1 MKSNKIGLVQL
12 VLLGLGAL
20 IGSGWLF
27 GSWEATRVAGPA
39 AIISWVIGALVIGV
53 IAYTY
58 VELGTMFP
66 QSGGMS
72 KFAQYTHGS
81 LLGFIA
87 SWANWVSLIT
97 LIPIEAVAAVQ
108 YMATWPWA
116 WANWTKNFLDG
127 SSITTPGLMVVF
139 LFIII
144 FTLLNYWSVSLLTK
158 FTSFISFF
166 KLGVPLL
173 TIVMLT
179 IASFHPSNYGSNLS
193 EFMPYG
199 TAPIFAATTVSGII
213 FSFNA
218 FQTIINFGSE
228 VKDPTK
234 DISRGIVISLSIA
247 ALLYVLI
254 QSTFITAIEPWE
266 IAKHGWHGINFQS
279 PFADLA
285 ILVGLHW
292 LSVMLYTD
300 AFISPFGTGVSFAA
314 STGRVLAAMADDKHI
329 PSFLG
334 KINKK
339 YGIPRVA
346 MLTDAVLSMIM
357 VSLFRSWG
365 TLAAVISTATLIAYM
380 TGPVTVMSLREMAP
394 EFTRPFHSK
403 AMKWM
408 APLAFI
414 LASLATYWAMWPTT
428 IEVILIIILGLPFY
442 FFYEWKQ
449 GFKWERH
456 KKQLQGSFWLLSY
469 LIVLSIES
477 YIGSVEFNGIGL
489 VKYPLDFVM
498 VSVVALGFYAW
509 GKGSHLITKY
519 FKRAKKINDT
529 VDYEEV
535 IEDVEHAIEEK

>member
-1 MKSNKIGLVQL
+1 MKSNKIGLLQL
-12 VLLGLGAL
+12 VLLGLGSL

-39 AIISWVIGALVIGV
+39 AIISWIVGAIVIGV

-108 YMATWPWA
+108 YMATWPWS
-116 WANWTKNFLDG
+116 WANWTHHFLENNQ
-127 SSITTPGLMVVF
+127 ITTPGLLVVF
-139 LFIII
+139 AFIII

-179 IASFHPSNYGSNLS
+179 FASFHPSNYGSNMH

-199 TAPIFAATTVSGII
+199 SAPIFAATTVSGII

-234 DISRGIVISLSIA
+234 DISRGIVISLGIA
-247 ALLYVLI
+247 ALLYILI

-266 IAKHGWHGINFQS
+266 IATHGWHNIDFQS

-285 ILVGLHW
+285 ILLGLNW
-292 LSVMLYTD
+292 LSILLYTD

-314 STGRVLAAMADDKHI
+314 STGRVLAAMASDKHI
-329 PSFLG
+329 PQFIG
-334 KINKK
+334 KINEK
-339 YGIPRVA
+339 YGIPRMA
-346 MLTDAVLSMIM
+346 MVTDAVLSMIM
-357 VSLFRSWG
+357 VTLFRSWG
-365 TLAAVISTATLIAYM
+365 TLAAVISTATLIAYL

-394 EFTRPFHSK
+394 NFTRPFKSK
-403 AMKWM
+403 SMKWV
-408 APLAFI
+408 APLAFV

-449 GFKWERH
+449 GFSWERA
-456 KKQLQGSFWLLSY
+456 KKQLHGSSWLLFY
-469 LIVLSIES
+469 LVALSIES
-477 YIGSVEFNGIGL
+477 YIGSTEFNGAGWIH
-489 VKYPLDFVM
+489 YPWDFLM
-498 VSVVALGFYAW
+498 VALVALAFYAW
-509 GKGSHLITKY
+509 GKGSHLITKH
-519 FKRAKKINDT
+519 FKRAKKVNDT
-529 VDYEEV
+529 VDYEEPL
-535 IEDVEHAIEEK
+535 EQAE

>member
-1 MKSNKIGLVQL
+1 MKSNKIGLLQL
-12 VLLGLGAL
+12 VLLGLGSL

-39 AIISWVIGALVIGV
+39 AIISWVIGAVVIGV

-108 YMATWPWA
+108 YMATWPWS
-116 WANWTKNFLDG
+116 WANWTHHFLEG
-127 SSITTPGLMVVF
+127 GQITTPGLLVVF
-139 LFIII
+139 AFIAI
-144 FTLLNYWSVSLLTK
+144 FTLLNYWSVTLLTR

-173 TIVMLT
+173 TIIMLT
-179 IASFHPSNYGSNLS
+179 IASFHPSNYGSNMH

-199 TAPIFAATTVSGII
+199 SAPIFAATTVSGII

-234 DISRGIVISLSIA
+234 DISRGIVISLGIA
-247 ALLYVLI
+247 TVMYILI
-254 QSTFITAIEPWE
+254 QSTFITAIEPSE
-266 IAKHGWHGINFQS
+266 IAKFGWHGIDFQS

-285 ILVGLHW
+285 ILVGLNW
-292 LSVMLYTD
+292 LSILLYTD

-314 STGRVLAAMADDKHI
+314 STGRVLAAMASDKHI
-329 PSFLG
+329 PQFIG

-339 YGIPRVA
+339 YGIPRMA
-346 MLTDAVLSMIM
+346 MVTDAVLSMIM
-357 VSLFRSWG
+357 VSLFRSWA

-394 EFTRPFHSK
+394 NFTRPFKSK
-403 AMKWM
+403 SMKWM

-442 FFYEWKQ
+442 FYYEWKQ
-449 GFKWERH
+449 GFTWEKT
-456 KKQLQGSFWLLSY
+456 KKQLKGSFWLLSY

-477 YIGSVEFNGIGL
+477 YIGSVEFNGVGW
-489 VKYPLDFVM
+489 VHYPWDFVM
-498 VSVVALGFYAW
+498 VAFVSLAFYAW
-509 GKGSHLITKY
+509 GKGSHLITKH
-519 FKRAKKINDT
+519 FKRAKKVNDT
-529 VDYEEV
+529 VDYEEPA
-535 IEDVEHAIEEK
+535 E

>member
-1 MKSNKIGLVQL
+1 MKSNKIGLLQL
-12 VLLGLGAL
+12 VLLGLGSL

-39 AIISWVIGALVIGV
+39 AIISWIVGAIVIGV

-108 YMATWPWA
+108 YMATWPWS
-116 WANWTKNFLDG
+116 WANWTHHFLENNQ
-127 SSITTPGLMVVF
+127 ITTPGLLVVF
-139 LFIII
+139 GFIII

-179 IASFHPSNYGSNLS
+179 IASFHPSNYGTNMHD
-193 EFMPYG
+193 FMPYG

-228 VKDPTK
+228 VKNPTK

-247 ALLYVLI
+247 ALLYILI
-254 QSTFITAIEPWE
+254 QSTFITAIEPSE
-266 IAKHGWHGINFQS
+266 IAKYGWHGIDFQS

-285 ILVGLHW
+285 ILVGLNW
-292 LSVMLYTD
+292 LSILLYTD

-314 STGRVLAAMADDKHI
+314 STGRVLAAMASDKHI
-329 PSFLG
+329 PQFIG
-334 KINKK
+334 KINEK
-339 YGIPRVA
+339 YGIPRMA
-346 MLTDAVLSMIM
+346 MVTDAVLSMIM

-365 TLAAVISTATLIAYM
+365 TLAAVISTATLIAYL

-394 EFTRPFHSK
+394 EFTRPFKSK
-403 AMKWM
+403 SMKWM
-408 APLAFI
+408 APLAFV

-428 IEVILIIILGLPFY
+428 IEVIMIIILGLPFY
-442 FFYEWKQ
+442 FYYEWRQ
-449 GFKWERH
+449 GFAWSRL
-456 KKQLQGSFWLLSY
+456 KKQLQGSSWLLFY
-469 LIVLSIES
+469 LIALSIES
-477 YIGSVEFNGIGL
+477 YIGSTEFNGVGWIH
-489 VKYPLDFVM
+489 YPWDFLM
-498 VSVVALGFYAW
+498 VAIVALAFYAW

-519 FKRAKKINDT
+519 FKRAKKVNDT
-529 VDYEEV
+529 VDYEEPA
-535 IEDVEHAIEEK
+535 ENAE